1 MSNELLIYMDDS
13 GKLNKNENCCIYG
26 GLFFYNKSDYINF
39 INKYKSIIK
48 DLQLKYY
55 NKTNVEIKGTTKLKS
70 KDTRRIY
77 NLLKKQ
83 NLFGVFI
90 DNHSLYN
97 FIINDKAS
105 RGRYIDYAQKRI
117 IKKIMITLIK
127 EHILNINK
135 DIKLNIKIDQSKT
148 KSNGY
153 YNLRDSIYEELVN
166 GISNF
171 DYNSVLKPILNKD
184 LIINIR
190 YYNSKYNYGIQAS
203 DFIAHLLHKNYEEK
217 IKYQKEIKNILNYIN
232 VVLFLPKEK
241 EK

>member
-1 MSNELLIYMDDS
+1 MDDS

-135 DIKLNIKIDQSKT
+135 DIKLNIKIDQSK
-148 KSNGY
+148 
-153 YNLRDSIYEELVN
+153 
-166 GISNF
+166 
-171 DYNSVLKPILNKD
+171 NK
-184 LIINIR
+184 
-190 YYNSKYNYGIQAS
+190 
-203 DFIAHLLHKNYEEK
+203 
-217 IKYQKEIKNILNYIN
+217 
-232 VVLFLPKEK
+232 
-241 EK
+241 